1 MNDTCAR
8 DNMMEFSTLKASMR
22 GRWLSEC
29 SKVRFDALSGLSCT
43 VDVIAV
49 VLSTNAIVRAVH
61 CDLHSCLVGIM
72 LRGAS
77 ALREC

>member
-1 MNDTCAR
+1 M
-8 DNMMEFSTLKASMR
+8 
-22 GRWLSEC
+22 SEC
-29 SKVRFDALSGLSCT
+29 SKVRFDALRQGLSCT
-43 VDVIAV
+43 VDAIAV

-77 ALREC
+77 ALRDCYGFSEAWWIPQQIGRDALG